1 MDSHPS
7 LMVLMSV
14 LFYTSILVFYT
25 YVDVCFLQFVLCCCC
40 QQVCLGSGHGSETL
54 NRR

>member
-25 YVDVCFLQFVLCCCC
+25 YVDVAAVSRCVWAVGTDQ
-40 QQVCLGSGHGSETL
+40 
-54 NRR
+54 RR